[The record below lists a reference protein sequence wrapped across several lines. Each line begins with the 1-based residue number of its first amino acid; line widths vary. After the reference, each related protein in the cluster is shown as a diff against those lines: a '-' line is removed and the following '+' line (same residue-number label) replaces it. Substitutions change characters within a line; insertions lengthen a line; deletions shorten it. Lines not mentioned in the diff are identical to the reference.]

1 MKHTQKSNI
10 YIEILHTGDD
20 TNSIEIY
27 GTYFYVNIVY
37 WTIASIY
44 SYFDVTNTPKFLRK
58 YKVQPGTNE
67 PIDPKRF
74 KNLVWTVFINQTVI
88 FFPLVHL
95 GIKAHNWRGRPDI
108 QILPEFH
115 HVILGIIS
123 HKISLVTIFDHKHL
137 CK

>member
-1 MKHTQKSNI
+1 M
-10 YIEILHTGDD
+10 
-20 TNSIEIY
+20 
-27 GTYFYVNIVY
+27 Y

-88 FFPLVHL
+88 FFPLVHI
-95 GIKAHNWRGRPDI
+95 GIRAHHWRGRPDI
-108 QILPEFH
+108 QVLPEFH

-123 HKISLVTIFDHKHL
+123 HKMSLITIFGHKQHWIFGIKL
-137 CK
+137 QILKQNYIKIIDEF